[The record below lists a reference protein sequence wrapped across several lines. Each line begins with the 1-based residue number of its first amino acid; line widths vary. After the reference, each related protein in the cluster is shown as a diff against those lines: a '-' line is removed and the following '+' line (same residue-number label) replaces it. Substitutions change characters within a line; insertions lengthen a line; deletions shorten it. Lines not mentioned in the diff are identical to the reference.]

1 LQKPELAGRMTAWV
15 VKLSEFDLRY
25 ESNGPMK
32 AQFLAEFLI
41 ELPLVTKEKACL
53 LLSVDGSSNKKGNDT
68 GIILEGPGHI
78 AVKQFIRF
86 GFETSN
92 NQAEYEA
99 LIVGLRLAKDLG
111 VRSLKCQTDSQL
123 VASQMNGEYQA
134 KEPLL

>member
-1 LQKPELAGRMTAWV
+1 MTAWV

>member
-1 LQKPELAGRMTAWV
+1 MTAWV
-15 VKLSEFDLRY
+15 IKLSEFDLRY
-25 ESNGPMK
+25 ESSAPMK
-32 AQFLAEFLI
+32 AQFLAEFLT

-123 VASQMNGEYQA
+123 VAGQMNGEYQA